1 LREYNELAM
10 SKTQLIIEI
19 GAEGG
24 SIKVLGR
31 AADDGA
37 TEYSVKLRDQTM
49 TFLSGDEAGPEIRR
63 DSAWTE
69 SWDLALK
76 TLGKW
81 PWPMLYPMYVHPD
94 YRERVLSEVERYR
107 RPDGQPAR
115 ASAVERWREACNPS
129 AER

>member
-1 LREYNELAM
+1 MTYLTEP
-10 SKTQLIIEI
+10 TIIIEI

-31 AADDGA
+31 PASDGA
-37 TEYSVKLRDQTM
+37 VQYSVQLRDQTM
-49 TFLSGDEAGPEIRR
+49 TFLSGDEAGPEIGR
-63 DSAWTE
+63 DFAWTT
-69 SWDLALK
+69 SWEQVVK

-107 RPDGQPAR
+107 RPDGQPAKP
-115 ASAVERWREACNPS
+115 SAVERWKEACNPS
-129 AER
+129 GQS

>member
-1 LREYNELAM
+1 M
-10 SKTQLIIEI
+10 SSLTEPTVIIEI

-24 SIKVLGR
+24 SIKVL
-31 AADDGA
+31 ASTAKDGA
-37 TEYSVKLRDQTM
+37 VQYSVQLRDQTM

-69 SWDLALK
+69 SWEQALK
-76 TLGKW
+76 TLSKW

-94 YRERVLSEVERYR
+94 YRERVLSAVERYR

-115 ASAVERWREACNPS
+115 ESAVERWKEACS
-129 AER
+129 LSDKI

>member
-1 LREYNELAM
+1 M
-10 SKTQLIIEI
+10 SSLTEPTVIIEI

-24 SIKVLGR
+24 SIKVLR
-31 AADDGA
+31 RTADDGA
-37 TEYSVKLRDQTM
+37 EQYSVQLRDQTM

-63 DSAWTE
+63 DSAWTT
-69 SWDLALK
+69 SWEQVLK
-76 TLGKW
+76 TLRKW

-115 ASAVERWREACNPS
+115 ASAVERCKEACDL
-129 AER
+129 